1 MNFFRRRARAS
12 SKEEALV
19 EARKATARLR
29 RDKEDLERYRARTQ
43 ANPAD
48 RMTPNQWLGSG
59 GT

>member
-12 SKEEALV
+12 SKEEALA

-29 RDKEDLERYRARTQ
+29 RDKEDLERYRATKQ